1 MPSNQQRREAAK
13 RKLQRQMVRREQH
26 ARAQRRRLLIA
37 GAIAAVLVI
46 AGGVWL
52 FSSVNSSDN
61 AASSDATTS
70 GTDTATSTG
79 PTTPCTFTVAGTPA
93 KAVKPPTNLSPANTG
108 TVDATV
114 TFATG
119 PVVVSLDRA
128 NAPCAVESFVSLA
141 SQQFFDDTKCH
152 RLTDAET
159 LKILQCGDPSGAG
172 TGGPGYT
179 FADEL
184 KGTEKY
190 TTGVVAM
197 ANSGADTNGSQF
209 FFVWGDSAL
218 PASYTVLGKVSS
230 GMDVIDAIGK
240 QGVADGSQDGKP
252 KADAA
257 IKTVTV
263 PAESVTA
270 TGSYATSSPATDTA
284 GASEAAG
291 ASDTDRS
298 DGHRGRNQQTN
309 GAATTFAPDNAGPG
323 NHHHG
328 VGATG
333 ATSGEVPPP
342 RRTCSAAGTTSAST
356 TVASS

>member
-13 RKLQRQMVRREQH
+13 RKLQRQMVRREQQ
-26 ARAQRRRLLIA
+26 ARAQRRRLVIA

-70 GTDTATSTG
+70 GSDTATSTG
-79 PTTPCTFTVAGTPA
+79 PTTPCTFTASGTAA
-93 KAVKPPTNLSPANTG
+93 KTVEAPTNLSPANTG
-108 TVDATV
+108 TVDATI
-114 TFATG
+114 TFAGG

-141 SQQFFDDTKCH
+141 SQNFFDDTACH

-159 LKILQCGDPSGAG
+159 LKILQCGDPSGKG

-184 KGTEKY
+184 QGTEKY

-197 ANSGADTNGSQF
+197 ANAGTDTNGSQF
-209 FFVWGDSAL
+209 FFVWGDSTAL
-218 PASYTVLGKVSS
+218 SANYTVLGKVTS
-230 GMDVIDAIGK
+230 GMDVIQAIAKEGI
-240 QGVADGSQDGKP
+240 VDGAQEGKP
-252 KADAA
+252 KGDAT

-263 PAESVTA
+263 PADAVEATGNYSTSATASATDTGAGSSDTAGA
-270 TGSYATSSPATDTA
+270 TGSATGSATSADTATATASSQTSSPATDSSPAEST
-284 GASEAAG
+284 
-291 ASDTDRS
+291 
-298 DGHRGRNQQTN
+298 
-309 GAATTFAPDNAGPG
+309 
-323 NHHHG
+323 
-328 VGATG
+328 
-333 ATSGEVPPP
+333 ATSP
-342 RRTCSAAGTTSAST
+342 TTK
-356 TVASS
+356 